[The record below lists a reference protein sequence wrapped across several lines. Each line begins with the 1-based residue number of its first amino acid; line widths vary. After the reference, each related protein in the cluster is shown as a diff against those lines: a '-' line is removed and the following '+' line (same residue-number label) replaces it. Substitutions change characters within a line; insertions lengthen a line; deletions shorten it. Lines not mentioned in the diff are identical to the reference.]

1 MIGEID
7 MIRADMIS
15 TVGREYLTS
24 NIEND
29 EYSYPK
35 AFAAQ
40 SLTFNPIRNKVG
52 RAFEKLDIRFVKD
65 TVTVLIE
72 TKQNF
77 TKADEEQLSAY
88 VEYEKA
94 LTGNKTVA
102 ILANTMNDTVRVWRG
117 VVSDSDLM
125 TKETALRSM
134 DEYVDFYTSKIND
147 KEKVMQ
153 NTYKLNE
160 LLHRHSIP
168 EKLRSQFVGTCLLA
182 LKNGLDYSTPSLTA
196 AQIRTRIKEVL
207 EDLLN
212 SDINKAE
219 KLALLNRNVLGD
231 QYVRQLSIAAFREI
245 LKFIEDN
252 ILPFINDKSTSGQDL
267 LNLFFVTFNKYV
279 GKSDKNQAFT
289 PDHITDFM
297 AKITGV
303 NKHSVVLDPCCG
315 SGSFLVRAMTQALDD
330 CATAAE
336 QEEVKK
342 HQIFGIEFDENVYGL
357 ATTNMLIHSDGNSNI
372 RQGSC
377 FDLADW
383 IKEAKPNVILMN
395 PPYNGQRIHLPKSYV
410 NTWSKDKKEDPSKGL
425 YFVKYIADSLNSIN
439 HQAKL
444 AVLLPVAC
452 AIGTSGEIARLKAE
466 ILQENTLDA
475 VFTLP
480 VDIFH
485 PGASASA
492 CCMVF
497 KIGTKHNDI
506 SNPDTFFGYCRDDGF
521 KKKKNLGRVEQID
534 PLTGKSKWSEIE
546 KRWIELYRN
555 RKAEPGES
563 ATQKVSGNDEWLC
576 EAYME
581 TDYSKLTEQAFQQT
595 INDYLAYLVKE
606 GRVYES

>member
-1 MIGEID
+1 

-40 SLTFNPIRNKVG
+40 CLTFNPIRNNAG

-555 RKAEPGES
+555 RIAEPGES

>member
-1 MIGEID
+1 

-40 SLTFNPIRNKVG
+40 SLTFNPIRNKAG

-65 TVTVLIE
+65 NVTVLIE

-102 ILANTMNDTVRVWRG
+102 ILANTTNDTVRVWRG

-336 QEEVKK
+336 QDKVKK

-377 FDLADW
+377 FVLADW

-410 NTWSKDKKEDPSKGL
+410 DTWSKDKKEDPSKGL
-425 YFVKYIADSLNSIN
+425 YFVKFIADTLNSIN

-452 AIGTSGEIARLKAE
+452 AIGTSGEIARLKRE
-466 ILQENTLDA
+466 ILEENTLDA

-480 VDIFH
+480 NEIFY

-506 SNPDTFFGYCRDDGF
+506 SNPDTFFGYYKDDGF

-534 PLTGKSKWSEIE
+534 SKTGKSKWAEIE
-546 KRWIELYRN
+546 REWIELYRN
-555 RKAEPGES
+555 RRAVDGLS
-563 ATQKVSGNDEWLC
+563 ATHKVIGADEWLC
-576 EAYME
+576 EAYMK
-581 TDYSKLTEQAFQQT
+581 TDYTKLTEQDFQQT

-606 GRVYES
+606 GYVYES